1 MGNRIGRV
9 LHAADLEQE
18 RPINPASLKVIPL
31 GGLGEIGMNC
41 LALELGGR
49 RLVIDCG
56 LTFDDRGLGIDVV
69 HADLSYLA
77 EHPERLEGIVVTH
90 GHEDHVGAVP
100 YLLEACG
107 PAPVF
112 APPYA
117 LGVLKERLSQ
127 HPAGDV
133 PGLALH
139 AMRPGDRIPL
149 GPFEVEPYRVTH
161 SMPDCTGLIV
171 RTDQGV
177 LVHSGDFKIED
188 DPTDGEGF
196 DWDRLGRLR
205 DDEGVRVLLSDSTN
219 ALVEGSTGAERSVA
233 ERLREIV
240 DAAEGR
246 VVVTLFASNVHR
258 LRALA
263 EIARATGR
271 KLCLFGR
278 SLKMHARIAQEEGY
292 LPGLDAVEIPTEM
305 AKSTRRDRLLVLAT
319 GTQGE
324 PPAAFARLATANH
337 PDLDL
342 EPGDVVVHSARII
355 PGCETRVYPLFDE
368 LARRG
373 IDVLWRRLDPGVHV
387 SGHAHQGEQR
397 RLIEALR
404 PQAFIP
410 LHGTHM
416 HMQKHAEIARD
427 CGIEDVLVVGNGQVV
442 EVDAGPLAI
451 TGVVPTGRV
460 HRERGQALDERV
472 LRDRSLLA
480 SLGFAVVSA
489 IVDHRGR
496 PVAPLDLL
504 TRGVLHEDERPELL
518 DDACDEVH
526 LALTR
531 HRYPAERPDLDD
543 VEGVAKRALK
553 RFFSRRLQKKPLC
566 YAMIHRR
573 P

>member
-1 MGNRIGRV
+1 M

-41 LALELGGR
+41 LALELEGR

-56 LTFDDRGLGIDVV
+56 LTFDDRGLGVDVV

-77 EHPERLEGIVVTH
+77 EAPERLEGIVVTH

-107 PAPVF
+107 AAPVF

-117 LGVLKERLSQ
+117 LGVLKERLAQ
-127 HPAGDV
+127 HEAGNP
-133 PGLALH
+133 PGLQLF
-139 AMRPGDRIPL
+139 AMRPGDRLRL

-196 DWDRLGRLR
+196 DWDRLARLR
-205 DDEGVRVLLSDSTN
+205 DEEGVRVLMSDSTN
-219 ALVEGSTGAERSVA
+219 ALVEGSTGAERDVA
-233 ERLREIV
+233 TRLREIV
-240 DAAEGR
+240 DEASGR
-246 VVVTLFASNVHR
+246 VVVTLFASNIHR
-258 LRALA
+258 VRALT

-278 SLKMHARIAQEEGY
+278 SLRMHAKIAADEGY
-292 LPGLDAVEIPTEM
+292 LPGLEAVEIPIEM
-305 AKSTRRDRLLVLAT
+305 ARSTPRDRLLVLAT

-324 PPAAFARLATANH
+324 PPAAFARLANANH
-337 PDLDL
+337 PELDI
-342 EPGDVVVHSARII
+342 EPGDLVIHSARII

-373 IDVLWRRLDPGVHV
+373 IEVLWRRLDPGVHV
-387 SGHAHQGEQR
+387 SGHAHRAEQR

-404 PQAFIP
+404 PDAFIP

-416 HMQKHAEIARD
+416 HMERHADLARE
-427 CGIEDVLVVGNGQVV
+427 CGVEDVLVIGNGQVV
-442 EVDAGPLAI
+442 EIDAGPLAVS
-451 TGVVPTGRV
+451 GVVPTGRV
-460 HRERGQALDERV
+460 HRERGRTLDERV
-472 LRDRSLLA
+472 LHDRSLLA

-489 IVDHRGR
+489 IVDVRGR
-496 PVAPLDLL
+496 PVAPLDIL
-504 TRGVLHEDERPELL
+504 TRGVLHEDESQELL

-526 LALTR
+526 AALAR
-531 HRYPAERPDLDD
+531 ARYHAERPDLDD
-543 VEGVAKRALK
+543 IEAVAKRALK
-553 RFFSRRLQKKPLC
+553 RFFGKRMMKKPLC